1 MDKAD
6 MKRIGNRLRACRKQ
20 ADLTQ
25 EELGEMVGFSKNH
38 ISGIERG
45 LNVPTVHFLL
55 AIHKHL
61 HVTPDQLLLGTK
73 SPATYDLTQRIM
85 RLSDRGQKIINQI
98 IDILLKEGL

>member
-6 MKRIGNRLRACRKQ
+6 RKRIGNRLRACRKQ

-45 LNVPTVHFLL
+45 LNVPTVHFFTSNSQASSCNSGPTL
-55 AIHKHL
+55 AR
-61 HVTPDQLLLGTK
+61 DEK
-73 SPATYDLTQRIM
+73 S
-85 RLSDRGQKIINQI
+85 GN
-98 IDILLKEGL
+98 

>member
-38 ISGIERG
+38 ISGIER
-45 LNVPTVHFLL
+45 
-55 AIHKHL
+55 
-61 HVTPDQLLLGTK
+61 
-73 SPATYDLTQRIM
+73 
-85 RLSDRGQKIINQI
+85 
-98 IDILLKEGL
+98 